1 LESKIIE
8 DQKTDKEIF
17 HIKEKIK
24 DEPSKHFRVDEQD
37 VLWFDDRLVVP
48 KDQEL
53 KNKLM
58 DEAHLSKLSIHPG
71 SSKMYQELRPRY
83 WWIKIKK
90 EIAAYVARCDTCY
103 RVKAIHMR
111 PARLLQPLF
120 VPSWKWD
127 DISMDFI
134 TGLSTTQKGHDSI
147 WVIMDRLTKTA
158 HFLPVKT
165 DYRPPQYAEKYIA
178 EIVRLHGIP

>member
-1 LESKIIE
+1 LDCKIIE
-8 DQKTDKEIF
+8 GQKTDKGIF

-24 DEPSKHFRVDEQD
+24 GEPSKHFRVDEQD

-58 DEAHLSKLSIHPG
+58 DEAHISKLSIHPG
-71 SSKMYQELRPRY
+71 SSKMYQELRPHY

-90 EIAAYVARCDTCY
+90 ENAAYVARRDTCC

-111 PARLLQPLF
+111 PAGLLQPLS
-120 VPSWKWD
+120 VPS
-127 DISMDFI
+127 
-134 TGLSTTQKGHDSI
+134 
-147 WVIMDRLTKTA
+147 
-158 HFLPVKT
+158 
-165 DYRPPQYAEKYIA
+165 
-178 EIVRLHGIP
+178 